1 MSEMRP
7 VTRDRH
13 GSQRCLRFTN
23 YDFARQDAVAPLV
36 SHEMRRAVIFLPT
49 AFVQRQERYVLVA
62 VQGLASRRNLLVSAD
77 GHWLGGYIPAAYRA
91 YPFALA
97 DMEDGRRVLCVNES
111 SGLLTQDTSQG
122 EPFFDDDGT
131 LAKPVAEIMEFLSQL
146 RAAQAETERACAALK
161 EHALLRP
168 WQIQLKAGAGEPRKV
183 QGLFCIDE
191 AALNA
196 LPATGLA
203 ALRDAGALKM
213 AYAQLLSMQHLPM
226 LGKLAQGTGQSQPQ
240 AAQGLRVTPEGDLD
254 LEFLNKGGT
263 ISFGTPG

>member
-1 MSEMRP
+1 
-7 VTRDRH
+7 
-13 GSQRCLRFTN
+13 
-23 YDFARQDAVAPLV
+23 
-36 SHEMRRAVIFLPT
+36 
-49 AFVQRQERYVLVA
+49 
-62 VQGLASRRNLLVSAD
+62 VQGLAPGRNLFVAGD
-77 GHWLGGYIPAAYRA
+77 GRWMGGYVPAVYRS
-91 YPFALA
+91 YPFQFART
-97 DMEDGRRVLCVNES
+97 EDGRGVLCMDES

-122 EPFFDDDGT
+122 EPFFDDDGK

-146 RAAQAETERACAALK
+146 RAAQAETERACASLK

-183 QGLFCIDE
+183 QGLFHVDE

-203 ALRDAGALKM
+203 ALRDAGALKL

-226 LGKLAQGTGQSQPQ
+226 LGKLAQATGQSQSQ
-240 AAQGLRVTPEGDLD
+240 AAGLRVTPEGDLD